1 MGAPGGGNPVS
12 LTGTV
17 FSEDTNRRI
26 EHATVRLC
34 DAGGNLIQESITNDN
49 GDFSFR
55 GLEKNN
61 YILNVDAIAFEP
73 VLIHV
78 ELSFASDRGL
88 TVYLKPI
95 AEKKPAPSS
104 ASTVNAHE
112 LSMPQGA
119 RNLVASGKKKMNV
132 SKDPQGAL
140 ADFEQA
146 VTMAP
151 GYYEA
156 YYNIGMVYLSLG
168 NSEESEKSFR
178 KAIEASSDKYG
189 DAEIALGTV
198 MLNRKDNQ
206 EGEKAIRRGLDLSP
220 SSWLGHYELGRAL
233 LNENKLTDA
242 EKSAEQARSLAP
254 NAPMVYRLLA
264 NVHLQQNNFQALLG
278 DLDAYIKLDPDS
290 SSGARAKE
298 LRGQVQQRLDQQAA
312 AGATSASSTGPAQVP
327 NATTPH

>member
-1 MGAPGGGNPVS
+1 MTRLRGFTSFFYWFLLFAAPVCAQRMGAPGGGNPVS

-95 AEKKPAPSS
+95 ADKKPAPSS

-119 RNLVASGKKKMNV
+119 RNLVASGKKEMNV
-132 SKDPQGAL
+132 
-140 ADFEQA
+140 
-146 VTMAP
+146 
-151 GYYEA
+151 
-156 YYNIGMVYLSLG
+156 
-168 NSEESEKSFR
+168 
-178 KAIEASSDKYG
+178 
-189 DAEIALGTV
+189 
-198 MLNRKDNQ
+198 
-206 EGEKAIRRGLDLSP
+206 
-220 SSWLGHYELGRAL
+220 
-233 LNENKLTDA
+233 
-242 EKSAEQARSLAP
+242 
-254 NAPMVYRLLA
+254 
-264 NVHLQQNNFQALLG
+264 
-278 DLDAYIKLDPDS
+278 
-290 SSGARAKE
+290 
-298 LRGQVQQRLDQQAA
+298 
-312 AGATSASSTGPAQVP
+312 
-327 NATTPH
+327 